1 MIQACNVTYRVGKKA
16 LFEDVNIKFTEGN
29 CYGLIGANGAGKS
42 TFLKIL
48 SGALET
54 TNGEIVITPGQRLS
68 VLEQDHFKYDSYPVM
83 DVVIM
88 GNARLYEIMKEK
100 EAIYAKEDFTDEDGI
115 RASELEGEFAEMDG
129 WDAETNASMLLNG
142 LGIESDLHYSM
153 MSDLN
158 GSQKVK
164 VLLAKA
170 LCQEPEILILDEPTS
185 YLDVKYKLEF
195 LSMLQEMT
203 RKKKIGVLMSLHE
216 LDLAERVS
224 DKIVCVKGEN
234 IEHYGTP
241 EEVFTD
247 GFVDQLYEITDGTFQ
262 EKSGCVEL
270 KKCGGIPEVFVIAG
284 NGTGSFLFRQL
295 QRNGTPFAVGILGK
309 NDIDYPAAEALAV
322 QVIAAEAYQD
332 FERQHYEAAKQV
344 MCACRKVICCQT
356 VFGSQNRL
364 NRQLLQEAEDC
375 GMEIE
380 LWQK

>member
-1 MIQACNVTYRVGKKA
+1 MSNMRDSEIARTLSMVMTERLQTELLSGRDVVASGRYPYTGK
-16 LFEDVNIKFTEGN
+16 FG
-29 CYGLIGANGAGKS
+29 
-42 TFLKIL
+42 IL
-48 SGALET
+48 SEDDWAKVDEAIAL
-54 TNGEIVITPGQRLS
+54 VHAQDVQDQDFRKMSDGQRQRLM
-68 VLEQDHFKYDSYPVM
+68 LARAICQD
-83 DVVIM
+83 
-88 GNARLYEIMKEK
+88 
-100 EAIYAKEDFTDEDGI
+100 TDI
-115 RASELEGEFAEMDG
+115 
-129 WDAETNASMLLNG
+129 LL
-142 LGIESDLHYSM
+142 
-153 MSDLN
+153 
-158 GSQKVK
+158 
-164 VLLAKA
+164 
-170 LCQEPEILILDEPTS
+170 LDEPTS

-295 QRNGTPFAVGILGK
+295 QRNGIPFAVGILGK
-309 NDIDYPAAEALAV
+309 NDLDYPAAEALAV

-332 FERQHYEAAKQV
+332 FERKHYEAAKQV

-356 VFGSQNRL
+356 VFGSQNVL

>member
-1 MIQACNVTYRVGKKA
+1 M
-16 LFEDVNIKFTEGN
+16 
-29 CYGLIGANGAGKS
+29 
-42 TFLKIL
+42 
-48 SGALET
+48 
-54 TNGEIVITPGQRLS
+54 
-68 VLEQDHFKYDSYPVM
+68 
-83 DVVIM
+83 
-88 GNARLYEIMKEK
+88 
-100 EAIYAKEDFTDEDGI
+100 
-115 RASELEGEFAEMDG
+115 
-129 WDAETNASMLLNG
+129 
-142 LGIESDLHYSM
+142 
-153 MSDLN
+153 
-158 GSQKVK
+158 
-164 VLLAKA
+164 
-170 LCQEPEILILDEPTS
+170 
-185 YLDVKYKLEF
+185 
-195 LSMLQEMT
+195 
-203 RKKKIGVLMSLHE
+203 
-216 LDLAERVS
+216 S

-295 QRNGTPFAVGILGK
+295 QRNGIPFAVGILGK

-332 FERQHYEAAKQV
+332 FERKHYEAAKQV

-356 VFGSQNRL
+356 VFESQNVL

>member
-1 MIQACNVTYRVGKKA
+1 MEERELLHTDGLSVGYHGRELIKEIGISLKMGEIVT
-16 LFEDVNIKFTEGN
+16 
-29 CYGLIGANGAGKS
+29 LIGPNGAGKS
-42 TFLKIL
+42 TILKTIAKQLQEIRGSVYVENINL
-48 SGALET
+48 SELPEKELAKKMS
-54 TNGEIVITPGQRLS
+54 IVFTERITPELMT
-68 VLEQDHFKYDSYPVM
+68 VA
-83 DVVIM
+83 DVVAM
-88 GNARLYEIMKEK
+88 GRYP
-100 EAIYAKEDFTDEDGI
+100 YTG
-115 RASELEGEFAEMDG
+115 
-129 WDAETNASMLLNG
+129 G
-142 LGIESDLHYSM
+142 LGILTPKDEAVVAQCMEQIRISPLKERNFMSLSD
-153 MSDLN
+153 
-158 GSQKVK
+158 GQKQR

-170 LCQEPEILILDEPTS
+170 TS

-203 RKKKIGVLMSLHE
+203 RKKKIGVLISLHE

-295 QRNGTPFAVGILGK
+295 QRNGIPFAVGILGK

-332 FERQHYEAAKQV
+332 FEREHYEAAKQV

-356 VFGSQNRL
+356 VFGSQNVL